1 LFSLLFRLAPEREDY
16 LVAELSEY
24 GTTGITEEDGGLRA
38 FFDAS
43 SDSRWLLNRFAEFA
57 PEVREEAPT
66 DWAQA
71 TRDAWPAQMVGQRF
85 YLVPPWRRD
94 EPTPPGRVR
103 LEVSPGMACGTGRHP
118 ATQLCLQAIERYV
131 HPGNRVLDV
140 GTGSGILAR
149 AAALMGAERVIACDI
164 DPDALRVARECRDSP
179 PLFAGS
185 IDAVCSRWAD
195 VIMANI
201 DSATIELLLP
211 ELARVRKP
219 DSILILS
226 GFPAGEVPEGFQP
239 KEILQQGEWLCLI
252 D

>member
-1 LFSLLFRLAPEREDY
+1 MRPAPECEDY
-16 LVAELSEY
+16 LIAELAEH

-38 FFDAS
+38 FFDES
-43 SDSRWLLNRFAEFA
+43 SDSRSLLDRFAEFA

-66 DWAQA
+66 DWAQVS
-71 TRDAWPAQMVGQRF
+71 RDAWPPLTVGQRF

-103 LEVSPGMACGTGRHP
+103 LEVFPGMACGTGRHP

-131 HPGNRVLDV
+131 RPGDRVLDV

-164 DPDALRVARECRDSP
+164 DPDAVRAASECHDSP

-195 VIMANI
+195 VIIANI
-201 DSATIELLLP
+201 DAATIELLAP
-211 ELARVRKP
+211 ELQRVRKP
-219 DSILILS
+219 DSVLILS
-226 GFPAGEVPEGFQP
+226 GFPVGEIPEGFQA
-239 KEILQQGEWLCLI
+239 KETLEQGEWLCHI